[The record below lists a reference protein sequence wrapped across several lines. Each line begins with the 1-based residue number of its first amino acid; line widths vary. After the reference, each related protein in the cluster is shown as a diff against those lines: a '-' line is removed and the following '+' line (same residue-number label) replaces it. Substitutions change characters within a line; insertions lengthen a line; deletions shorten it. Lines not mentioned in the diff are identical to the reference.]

1 MAEERIYFV
10 GSKEEVKNKFFTS
23 EAEVMVNTDLKP
35 GQEVR
40 VLQTRKDHGSSQG
53 FQKHKHCFTLDKKE
67 VKPCDE
73 HRFHGV
79 HRRDHYGHHSAQAIR
94 EPHDIA
100 RSN

>member
-40 VLQTRKDHGSSQG
+40 VL
-53 FQKHKHCFTLDKKE
+53 
-67 VKPCDE
+67 
-73 HRFHGV
+73 
-79 HRRDHYGHHSAQAIR
+79 
-94 EPHDIA
+94 
-100 RSN
+100 